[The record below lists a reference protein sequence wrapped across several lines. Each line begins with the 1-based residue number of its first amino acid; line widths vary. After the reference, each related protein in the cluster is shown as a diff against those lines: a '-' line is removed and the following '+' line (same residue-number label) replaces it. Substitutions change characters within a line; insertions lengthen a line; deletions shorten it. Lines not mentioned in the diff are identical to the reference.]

1 MEHLLGFIQSAIHRN
16 KRISNIDKFNYLNSA
31 IEAAAARAIQG
42 LTLTEVNNKSAVK
55 LSL

>member
-1 MEHLLGFIQSAIHRN
+1 MEHLLGFIQPAIHRN
-16 KRISNIDKFNYLNSA
+16 KRISNIDKFNYLNA

-42 LTLTEVNNKSAVK
+42 LTLTEVNYKAAVK